1 MKESLDDKN
10 ILEWYYNG
18 FNDELKGTSHTM
30 PEQELLIRAYSVGAV
45 DAIVG
50 DDVSSSD
57 EQTEEMILKIIKK
70 EF

>member
-1 MKESLDDKN
+1 MSESLDDKN

-18 FNDELKGTSHTM
+18 FKDELNGSSHTM
-30 PEQELLIRAYSVGAV
+30 PEQELLIRAYSIGAV

-57 EQTEEMILKIIKK
+57 EQSEEDILKLIKK
-70 EF
+70 EY